1 MQESSKLGFTTSENW
16 LSAFIYQDWLVMQ
29 VLFLK
34 DCKQSAEKCKNV
46 FENEKIFSLLA
57 MLQKILHCFNT
68 TAICFCYMNA
78 THSSAVGEVL
88 TRLATKIVHMGIP
101 T

>member
-46 FENEKIFSLLA
+46 FENEEIFSLLA
-57 MLQKILHCFNT
+57 M
-68 TAICFCYMNA
+68 
-78 THSSAVGEVL
+78 
-88 TRLATKIVHMGIP
+88 P
-101 T
+101 